1 MKDDLRFE
9 IPKWMTPE
17 EVATTFAAY
26 LLGPRA
32 CENRRL
38 PDGTWQ
44 LGPYRK
50 LDDDGRWQLDQ
61 GNDFFLHIGEG
72 GAAWL
77 DRRYDSGEAICQ
89 AMIAVFKA
97 QFPSK
102 SADEAA

>member
-32 CENRRL
+32 SENRRL

-44 LGPYRK
+44 HGPYRK
-50 LDDDGRWQLDQ
+50 PDEDRYWHLDG
-61 GNDFFLHIGEG
+61 GNDFFLHIEEG
-72 GAAWL
+72 GVAWL
-77 DRRYDSGEAICQ
+77 DHRYDSGYAICK
-89 AMIAVFKA
+89 AMIALFSVR
-97 QFPSK
+97 FPIER
-102 SADEAA
+102 AEAA